1 MIKLWIYKNKLKYC
15 EACIL
20 ECHNILLFRPN
31 LDVIS
36 KRIIYDEIAKFNK
49 LKKRCDEIIS
59 FIFESAVSLSIS
71 YSEIDAIFEDEMKS
85 GELKKKWKYL
95 FCLCPWLVG
104 VFHNEK
110 WMEDTFIWFI
120 YNNAS
125 KKKNKLKA
133 LEGNDGK
140 KVYWFKENG
149 HIDELDNILV

>member
-1 MIKLWIYKNKLKYC
+1 
-15 EACIL
+15 
-20 ECHNILLFRPN
+20 
-31 LDVIS
+31 
-36 KRIIYDEIAKFNK
+36 
-49 LKKRCDEIIS
+49 
-59 FIFESAVSLSIS
+59 
-71 YSEIDAIFEDEMKS
+71 MKS

-95 FCLCPWLVG
+95 FCFCPWLVS

-140 KVYWFKENG
+140 TLVSEG
-149 HIDELDNILV
+149 IDANYQDIINYAVFALIHLKDFEE